1 MPPSAAATSASGPP
15 ASSSRTT
22 RASRASHGSTE
33 ASERRNAAACQPHG
47 ARIGGP
53 DPSGFDAIYQCY
65 DAAKNLGGSNYK
77 RYCSKKVDS
86 LIKKGEANFNAN
98 KRTAQYQQAAKITSN
113 AISVIPLYAPPQI
126 FVYKKALQGASKS
139 NNPTSEGP
147 TWNLQSWH
155 WGS

>member
-1 MPPSAAATSASGPP
+1 MSTPGSAARIRPDSTPSTSA
-15 ASSSRTT
+15 TT
-22 RASRASHGSTE
+22 
-33 ASERRNAAACQPHG
+33 
-47 ARIGGP
+47 
-53 DPSGFDAIYQCY
+53 PS
-65 DAAKNLGGSNYK
+65 KNLGGSNYK

-86 LIKKGEANFNAN
+86 LIKKGEANFNPT

-113 AISVIPLYAPPQI
+113 AIAVIPLYAPPQI